1 MFVISEMSDSIR
13 VPPWLFRVS
22 PNEAIVEQLN
32 RRLANKVVI
41 DVGLCIA
48 LYDITKIEDSRIL
61 PGDGSF
67 HTTVQF
73 RYVVFRPFLDEVLIG
88 KIRSSS
94 QEGIYVSIG
103 FFEDI
108 LVTPDGM
115 QHPARFDEKEQLWV
129 WLYEAEGKVNDLY
142 MDLGE
147 EIRER
152 CRCDAKLSPLFYSLH
167 IRVSYCATA
176 DHSFRVVD
184 EVFVDTTPGGPE
196 TTELPDAEERHVPY
210 FLKASI
216 SEPGL
221 GLLKWWT

>member
-41 DVGLCIA
+41 NVGLCIA

-73 RYVVFRPFLDEVLIG
+73 RYVVFRPFMDEVLVG

-94 QEGIYVSIG
+94 QEGIYVSMG

-108 LVTPDGM
+108 LITPDGM
-115 QHPARFDEKEQLWV
+115 QHPTRF
-129 WLYEAEGKVNDLY
+129 
-142 MDLGE
+142 
-147 EIRER
+147 
-152 CRCDAKLSPLFYSLH
+152 
-167 IRVSYCATA
+167 
-176 DHSFRVVD
+176 FRVVA
-184 EVFVDTTPGGPE
+184 EQFVDTTPGGPE

-210 FLKASI
+210 SLTASI
-216 SEPGL
+216 SESGL

>member
-147 EIRER
+147 EIR
-152 CRCDAKLSPLFYSLH
+152 
-167 IRVSYCATA
+167 
-176 DHSFRVVD
+176 FRVVD

>member
-41 DVGLCIA
+41 NVGLCIA

-73 RYVVFRPFLDEVLIG
+73 RYVVFRPFMDEVLIG

-94 QEGIYVSIG
+94 QEGIYVSMG

-147 EIRER
+147 EIR
-152 CRCDAKLSPLFYSLH
+152 
-167 IRVSYCATA
+167 
-176 DHSFRVVD
+176 FRVVG

-196 TTELPDAEERHVPY
+196 TTELPDSEERHVPY
-210 FLKASI
+210 SLTASI

>member
-41 DVGLCIA
+41 NVGLCIA
-48 LYDITKIEDSRIL
+48 LFDITKIEDSRIL

-73 RYVVFRPFLDEVLIG
+73 RYVVFRPFMDEVLIG

-94 QEGIYVSIG
+94 QEGIYGELLVHCEDILHFTLPCLGKHLSVHG
-103 FFEDI
+103 LFEDI

-129 WLYEAEGKVNDLY
+129 WLYESEGKVNDLY

-147 EIRER
+147 EIR
-152 CRCDAKLSPLFYSLH
+152 
-167 IRVSYCATA
+167 
-176 DHSFRVVD
+176 FRVVG

-210 FLKASI
+210 SLTASI

>member
-41 DVGLCIA
+41 NVGLCIA

-73 RYVVFRPFLDEVLIG
+73 RYVVFRPFMDEVLIG

-94 QEGIYVSIG
+94 QEGIYVSMG

-115 QHPARFDEKEQLWV
+115 QHPARFDEKR
-129 WLYEAEGKVNDLY
+129 AA
-142 MDLGE
+142 LGVALRSRGQSE
-147 EIRER
+147 RPLHGPRRGDTVSCSSEILL
-152 CRCDAKLSPLFYSLH
+152 CPYLFLPIYGSVLG
-167 IRVSYCATA
+167 VQTFTA
-176 DHSFRVVD
+176 NVRGVCSC
-184 EVFVDTTPGGPE
+184 G
-196 TTELPDAEERHVPY
+196 
-210 FLKASI
+210 
-216 SEPGL
+216 
-221 GLLKWWT
+221 

>member
-73 RYVVFRPFLDEVLIG
+73 RYVVFRPFMDEVLIG

-94 QEGIYVSIG
+94 QEGIYVSMG

-147 EIRER
+147 EIR
-152 CRCDAKLSPLFYSLH
+152 
-167 IRVSYCATA
+167 
-176 DHSFRVVD
+176 FRVVD
-184 EVFVDTTPGGPE
+184 EAFVDTTPGGPE
-196 TTELPDAEERHVPY
+196 TTERPDAEERHVPY
-210 FLKASI
+210 SLKASI